1 MAERFTFTWK
11 TSPEGLPE
19 PEFDREEKWFRYVS
33 IVNFPFW
40 SGESMGKLPQS
51 PSMISMDLFILIPGL
66 ILSTDA
72 GIVRPNDARP
82 RGVVPGAVCES

>member
-66 ILSTDA
+66 ILGPGGSFQGQSVSPERSCFPRDA
-72 GIVRPNDARP
+72 F
-82 RGVVPGAVCES
+82 